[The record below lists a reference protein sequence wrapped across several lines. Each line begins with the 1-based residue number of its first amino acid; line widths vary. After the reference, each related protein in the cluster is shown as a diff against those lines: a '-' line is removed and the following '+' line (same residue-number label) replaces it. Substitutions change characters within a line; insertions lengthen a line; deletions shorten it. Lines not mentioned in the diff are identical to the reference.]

1 MTKTRRN
8 PHRGR
13 PELRIE
19 MGDLGTVDPFRLDL
33 IENPA
38 GSGKYVVADPDRS
51 GPTMT
56 LDAAG
61 LNLVGAGQALFMLS
75 TRWLGHAG
83 RELEPAPGIPVGE
96 VKMIVRRREA
106 RLVAAL
112 LRRHLA
118 RLPEPPEWMREFLD
132 AMEQIDEFLRWEEH

>member
-1 MTKTRRN
+1 
-8 PHRGR
+8 
-13 PELRIE
+13 